1 MKTIEKTI
9 FLSNGGILKV
19 IYFFSLPILCHLL
32 SFLTEIIFFSPAE
45 ACLCAVR
52 ALCLPH
58 PERPGQAGRGP
69 GGAAAS
75 RKPQAARTGGQR
87 GRAER
92 ALPLPCRPLL
102 LMTLCITPAVARAAP
117 SCSARGSLPRLPT
130 HCLCPHTSSCPWNPR
145 QAQGSEI
152 AHSGMPGHPDSCPLT
167 S

>member
-92 ALPLPCRPLL
+92 ALPLPCPAPLADDPLHHPCSGQGRSIL
-102 LMTLCITPAVARAAP
+102 LSQRLAP
-117 SCSARGSLPRLPT
+117 SLAHSLPLS
-130 HCLCPHTSSCPWNPR
+130 PHQLLSLEPQTGPR
-145 QAQGSEI
+145 Q
-152 AHSGMPGHPDSCPLT
+152 
-167 S
+167 